1 MKILI
6 VDDDPGNRVIA
17 RRMLERHG
25 GVEAMHIVDSGAAC
39 LETAAKV
46 LFDTILLDISM
57 PDMDGLTVCRE
68 LRKLAG
74 YEGCRIV
81 ACTAHAGHAEVAKFR
96 ADGFTTT
103 LTKPF
108 MIEELYSAVGLPP
121 AVRK

>member
-57 PDMDGLTVCRE
+57 PGMSGDDVCRE
-68 LRKLAG
+68 IKRTPG
-74 YEGCRIV
+74 GPRVV
-81 ACTAHAGHAEVAKFR
+81 AFTAHVMPDEIESIMAAGF
-96 ADGFTTT
+96 DG
-103 LTKPF
+103 LVTKPF
-108 MIEELYSAVGLPP
+108 TQDQLLGSLWGD
-121 AVRK
+121 

>member
-57 PDMDGLTVCRE
+57 PDMDGVTVCQKACERE
-68 LRKLAG
+68 DIQALPTLYDLFRLPLRF
-74 YEGCRIV
+74 ETC
-81 ACTAHAGHAEVAKFR
+81 
-96 ADGFTTT
+96 
-103 LTKPF
+103 
-108 MIEELYSAVGLPP
+108 
-121 AVRK
+121 